1 MRLMDG
7 LLKLT
12 QFFMN
17 LIALWSQNGSFQTP
31 QIYVFK
37 SIIVPILTYD
47 PESWVMTVIILS
59 QVQAAEMGFLRRVD
73 GVTLRD
79 KVGSGEIRRV
89 LNVESFSSELRD
101 HRYVGSTVCS
111 E

>member
-47 PESWVMTVIILS
+47 PESWVMTEIILS
-59 QVQAAEMGFLRRVD
+59 QVQAAEMEFC
-73 GVTLRD
+73 
-79 KVGSGEIRRV
+79 E
-89 LNVESFSSELRD
+89 ESM
-101 HRYVGSTVCS
+101 V
-111 E
+111 